1 MTTSAESVP
10 VISAGARRMRLYR
23 ERRRKGVS
31 CVIIQLFETEIS
43 ALIQRGLL
51 EPTQRHDKA
60 AIARAMGLFLDRN
73 PIARWR

>member
-1 MTTSAESVP
+1 MSDGLPPLSPGAER
-10 VISAGARRMRLYR
+10 IRRYR
-23 ERRRKGVS
+23 ARRRKGVS
-31 CVIIQLFETEIS
+31 CVTIQLLEAEIS
-43 ALIQRGLL
+43 GLIQRKLL

>member
-1 MTTSAESVP
+1 MTELEQLPRLSPAAE
-10 VISAGARRMRLYR
+10 RMRRYR

>member
-1 MTTSAESVP
+1 MTTSENTDTTSP
-10 VISAGARRMRLYR
+10 GARRMRRYR
-23 ERRRKGVS
+23 ERRRRGVS

>member
-1 MTTSAESVP
+1 MTEVEQPPGLSPAAE
-10 VISAGARRMRLYR
+10 RMRRYR
-23 ERRRKGVS
+23 ERRRRGVS

-43 ALIQRGLL
+43 ALIQLGLL